1 MRLRGGAWRL
11 SVRCGLA
18 IGLLVVCEAGLA
30 DEAARAGVPMARF
43 TAPPAESKLDLDG
56 KTTPERSVRPALD
69 EGARALIDAEYLT
82 PEERRSLRIRHGV
95 YESADIAAAPDRAR
109 AALRAGAWDDAS
121 LDDPATLPED
131 RAEARILRGELAD
144 ALTILDTLNTPRA
157 LALRIHALVMLGRVE
172 EAKKQVEALGVLLG
186 TGVKDS
192 PGLVWAARGLADA
205 TSLFPASDA
214 EARSAD
220 FKSIMSLL
228 FSAREQADKLDP
240 APHLAEA
247 RLLWEKDNFAQAG
260 EAVQAA
266 IALNPRWADVY
277 ALLGEIAVAQFDF
290 ARTELLAGELRKLR
304 GEFDVAVG
312 KTTGGVAP
320 LAELVTARMRLRQRD
335 PEAALAACQK
345 ILDVLPNQPDA
356 LAYRAAAQGA
366 MYREQELTA
375 DLARFD
381 SLFPGSAVALVRVGQ
396 TLSEMR
402 QYDLAEK
409 YLVFATQREPGNSA
423 AWSELGLMR
432 LQNGKDFPARDAL
445 RTANALDPFNIR
457 VENSLKLISELLSYT
472 TFESEHFIVRCKP
485 GVDEV
490 LAKEMLGP
498 LEKIYARV
506 TGDGPGGMRHKPD
519 GKTMIELLPDHHW
532 FSVRITGMP
541 QLHTIAAAT
550 GPVIAMEAPRAGPG
564 HKAGPYDWARVIQH
578 EFTHTVSLSRAKNRM
593 PHWFTE
599 AAAVYLEDSPRDFS
613 AAQILARAVETG
625 TLFDFEPLNIA
636 FVRPERPTDRG
647 QAYAQ
652 GAWMYEYMIEA
663 FGPKSP
669 LDLLDRYAMGQT
681 EAEAFPEVLGI
692 SREEFMARFRE
703 YAKAQLSEWG
713 MRPKPGQPTLTEL
726 LSQHAAE
733 HPDQADAEPTR
744 EMVAGWLEAYP
755 DHPQL
760 LTLMLALELQAR
772 NGTPAPEMVPLLKRT
787 AAARPVDPQP
797 RKLLADLALRARQ
810 ASSGQPALP
819 EGLSTAEYIENLE
832 WLDAREQNSP
842 AYAAELAQLYVE
854 TGDLE
859 RAERKAERATQ
870 LAPYDSR
877 QRELAARVALT
888 RRDFVAAERHIR
900 ALIALEPDRP
910 IHTQRLE
917 SLLKLKNKP

>member
-1 MRLRGGAWRL
+1 MRPSLDPGAQ
-11 SVRCGLA
+11 
-18 IGLLVVCEAGLA
+18 
-30 DEAARAGVPMARF
+30 
-43 TAPPAESKLDLDG
+43 
-56 KTTPERSVRPALD
+56 
-69 EGARALIDAEYLT
+69 ALIDAEYLT
-82 PEERRSLRIRHGV
+82 AEERRSLRIRHGS
-95 YESADIAAAPDRAR
+95 YDAADIAAAPDRAR
-109 AALRAGAWDDAS
+109 AALRAGAWDDPS
-121 LDDPATLPED
+121 LSDPATSAED
-131 RAEARILRGELAD
+131 RAEASILRGELSN
-144 ALTILDTLNTPRA
+144 ALAILDASTSPRA
-157 LALRIHALVMLGRVE
+157 AALRIHALVMLGRVE
-172 EAKKQVEALGVLLG
+172 EAKKQVDELGAFLG
-186 TGVKDS
+186 KGVKDAA
-192 PGLVWAARGLADA
+192 GLVWSARGLADA

-228 FSAREQADKLDP
+228 FSAREEADKLDP
-240 APHLAEA
+240 SPHLAEA

-260 EAVQAA
+260 EAVQTA

-290 ARTELLAGELRKLR
+290 ARAELLAGEIRTLRS
-304 GEFDVAVG
+304 EFDAGVG
-312 KTTGGVAP
+312 KGSAGVAP

-345 ILDVLPNQPDA
+345 VLDVFPSQPEA

-366 MYREQELTA
+366 MYRDEQLAA

-381 SLFPGSAVALVRVGQ
+381 SLFPGSALALVRVGQ

-409 YLVFATQREPGNSA
+409 YLVLATQREPGNPN

-457 VENSLKLISELLSYT
+457 VENSLKLISELLSYA

-490 LAKEMLGP
+490 LAREMLGP
-498 LEKIYARV
+498 LERIYSRV
-506 TGDGPGGMRHKPD
+506 TGDEPGGMRHRPE

-564 HKAGPYDWARVIQH
+564 HKAGAYDWARVIQH

-625 TLFDFEPLNIA
+625 TLFDFDPLNIA

-663 FGPKSP
+663 FGPESP
-669 LDLLDRYAMGQT
+669 LELLDRYARGQT
-681 EAEAFPEVLGI
+681 EAQAFPEVLGVT
-692 SREEFMARFRE
+692 REEFMTRFRD
-703 YAKAQLSEWG
+703 YAKAELAEWG
-713 MRPKPGQPTLTEL
+713 MRPRPGQPTLAEL
-726 LSQHAAE
+726 MSRRAAE
-733 HPDQADAEPTR
+733 QPDQAEAEPTR
-744 EMVAGWLEAYP
+744 ELAAKWLEAHP

-760 LTLMLALELQAR
+760 LSLMVALELRDR
-772 NGTPAPEMVPLLKRT
+772 NGAAAPEMIPLLKRT

-810 ASSGQPALP
+810 ASSGQASSGQATLPA
-819 EGLSTAEYIENLE
+819 GLSTAEYIENLE

-842 AYAAELAQLYVE
+842 AYAGELAQLYVE
-854 TGDLE
+854 SGDLQ
-859 RAERKAERATQ
+859 RAQRKAERATQ
-870 LAPYDSR
+870 IAPYESR

-888 RRDFVAAERHIR
+888 RKDFETAERHIR
-900 ALIALEPDRP
+900 ALVALEPDRP
-910 IHTQRLE
+910 IHAQRLE
-917 SLLKLKNKP
+917 SLLKLKGKP